1 MKKQKENKTT
11 REPKTIKVSTLAL
24 GVTVLAAMVLSF
36 VAGTVYANNYN
47 DTVRAEAV
55 ELHKE
60 FKKEQL
66 KSKSEQ

>member
-1 MKKQKENKTT
+1 MAKSKSDKPAKQ
-11 REPKTIKVSTLAL
+11 PKTIKVSTLAL
-24 GVTVLAAMVLSF
+24 GITVLLALVASF
-36 VAGTVYANNYN
+36 IAGTVYANNYN

-66 KSKSEQ
+66 KERQ